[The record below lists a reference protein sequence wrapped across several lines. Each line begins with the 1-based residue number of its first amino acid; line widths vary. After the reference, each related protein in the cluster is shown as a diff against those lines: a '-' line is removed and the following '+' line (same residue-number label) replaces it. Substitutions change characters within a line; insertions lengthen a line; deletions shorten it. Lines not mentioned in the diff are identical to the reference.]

1 MVKVMEEGLRL
12 VVMEGRRGTD
22 YLKQILE
29 VQKLPPLES
38 QVWTR
43 EEDLVTLLSR
53 QM

>member
-12 VVMEGRRGTD
+12 VVMEGRD

-29 VQKLPPLES
+29 VQTGE
-38 QVWTR
+38 Q
-43 EEDLVTLLSR
+43 DLVTLSSG